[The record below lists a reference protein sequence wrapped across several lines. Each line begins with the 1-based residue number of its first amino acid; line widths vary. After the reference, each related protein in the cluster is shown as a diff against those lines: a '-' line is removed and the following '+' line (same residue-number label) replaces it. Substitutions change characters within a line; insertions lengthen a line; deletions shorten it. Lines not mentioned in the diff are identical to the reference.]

1 MLLKRLTEANG
12 VSGNESEIR
21 KIIIDEITPYVD
33 NIKIDVIGN
42 IIASKNS
49 HLSGAKLMIAAHMDE
64 VGLMIVSIEN
74 NGLLKFRAV
83 GGIDNRVLVSKHVVI
98 GENKINGIIGAK
110 AIHLQKRNE
119 RTIPLAMEQLYIDIG
134 AKTKEEAEK
143 NIKIGD
149 YVAFVSEY
157 LEMGD
162 DYAKGKAFDDRVGCA
177 VLIEI
182 LKHQFDMPI
191 YAVFTVQEEIGLR
204 GATVAAYTVNPD
216 LALIIEGTTAS
227 DVIGT
232 DSKYYVTQLG
242 KGPAISIMDRG
253 MIANPIFNK
262 YITNIANNYNIPL
275 QIREG
280 ATGGNDAG
288 KIHLHKEGIITGVIS
303 IPVRYIHST
312 NSVINLKD
320 YQNLI
325 VLTKLFVEEVSK
337 TKGLKI

>member
-1 MLLKRLTEANG
+1 MLLKKLTEANG
-12 VSGNESEIR
+12 VSGNEDEVR
-21 KIIIDEITPYVD
+21 RIIIEEITPFVD
-33 NIKIDVIGN
+33 NIKVDVIGN
-42 IIASKNS
+42 IIASKNH
-49 HLSGAKLMIAAHMDE
+49 HLSGPKLMLAAHMDE
-64 VGLMIVSIEN
+64 VGFMVVSIES

-83 GGIDNRVLVSKHVVI
+83 GGIDSRILVSKHVVI
-98 GENKINGIIGAK
+98 GENKINGVIGAK

-119 RTIPLAMEQLYIDIG
+119 RTIPLTIEQLYIDIG

-143 NIKIGD
+143 TVKIGD

-157 LEMGD
+157 LTMGD
-162 DYAKGKAFDDRVGCA
+162 NYAKGKAFDDRVGCA

-204 GATVAAYTVNPD
+204 GATVASYAVNPD

-227 DVIGT
+227 DVVGT
-232 DSKYYVTQLG
+232 DSKHYVTQLG
-242 KGPAISIMDRG
+242 KGPAISVMDRG

-262 YITNIANNYNIPL
+262 YITIIANNNNIPL
-275 QIREG
+275 QVRQG

-288 KIHLHKEGIITGVIS
+288 KIHLHKEGVTTGVIS

-312 NSVINLKD
+312 NSIINIQD
-320 YQNLI
+320 YDNTIL
-325 VLTKLFVEEVSK
+325 LTKMFIDGVSK
-337 TKGLKI
+337 TKGMTI